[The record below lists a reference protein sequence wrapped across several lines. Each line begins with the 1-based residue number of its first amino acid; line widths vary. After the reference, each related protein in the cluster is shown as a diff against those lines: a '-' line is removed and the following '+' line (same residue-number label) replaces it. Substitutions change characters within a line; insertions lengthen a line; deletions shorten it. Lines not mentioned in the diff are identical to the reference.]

1 MAGTKTRYQKRP
13 ERGDDHGADKN
24 TSGQPM
30 AGRVF
35 LSSDHARTNPPR
47 RHGCG
52 NMDLKNCRC
61 GEEWQRFIVGLRSG
75 LGGGGAGASRFGS
88 APRSHET
95 FEFFTIFCA
104 TQLLQEEGEISFGFC
119 QFPALSL

>member
-1 MAGTKTRYQKRP
+1 MGGMKTRYQKRRQ
-13 ERGDDHGADKN
+13 RGDDHAADKN

-35 LSSDHARTNPPR
+35 FEQRSRPHRSPSQ
-47 RHGCG
+47 HGCD

-61 GEEWQRFIVGLRSG
+61 GEERAKAHSWRRWG

-95 FEFFTIFCA
+95 FEFFTIFCP
-104 TQLLQEEGEISFGFC
+104 TQLVQEEGEISFGFC